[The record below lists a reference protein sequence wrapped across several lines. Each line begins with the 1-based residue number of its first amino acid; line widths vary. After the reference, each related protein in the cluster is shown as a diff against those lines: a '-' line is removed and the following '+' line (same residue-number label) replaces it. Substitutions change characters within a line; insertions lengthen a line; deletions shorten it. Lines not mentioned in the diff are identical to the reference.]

1 MTVLLIRHGVST
13 ANKARILAGRTS
25 GVSLTDDGRAQAEAL
40 ADRLGGLE
48 IADIVHS
55 PLDRC
60 LETVT
65 PLARALG
72 ITPTEDEHLAEVDYG
87 SWTGRPLTEL
97 AGEPLWQ
104 TVQNHPSAAAFPD
117 GEALVHMALRVV
129 SAIRRRDAALAEE
142 HGKDV
147 LWVACSH
154 GDPIKAA
161 IADACGMHLD
171 AFQRIVVE
179 PASVSALRYTAHRP
193 FVMRLN
199 DTGSD
204 FALLSASLAAP
215 MAKGTDSASESDVPP
230 GGVVR

>member
-13 ANKARILAGRTS
+13 ANQARILAGRQP
-25 GVSLTDDGRAQAEAL
+25 GVSLTDTGQKQAEGL
-40 ADRLGGLE
+40 ADRLAGLD
-48 IADIVHS
+48 IAEIVHS

-60 LETVT
+60 TQT
-65 PLARALG
+65 IGPLAERLG
-72 ITPTEDEHLAEVDYG
+72 LEPKTDDRLAEVDYG
-87 SWTGRPLTEL
+87 SWTGSALYEL
-97 AGEPLWQ
+97 ADEPLWQ
-104 TVQNHPSAAAFPD
+104 TVQNHPSGACFPD
-117 GEALVHMALRVV
+117 GESLVHMALRVV
-129 SAIRRRDAALAEE
+129 AALRERDAALAEE
-142 HGKDV
+142 HGRDV

-171 AFQRIVVE
+171 SFQRIVVE

-204 FALLSASLAAP
+204 FALLSSSLAAP
-215 MAKGTDSASESDVPP
+215 MAKGTDSADESNVPP
-230 GGVVR
+230 GGAVR